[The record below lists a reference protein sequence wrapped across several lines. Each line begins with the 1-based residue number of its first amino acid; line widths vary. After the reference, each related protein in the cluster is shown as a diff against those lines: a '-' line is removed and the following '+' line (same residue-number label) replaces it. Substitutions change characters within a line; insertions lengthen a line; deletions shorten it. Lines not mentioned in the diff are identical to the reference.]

1 MQRIISAML
10 AVILLCPAFCFTAA
24 AESGTENMLEYE
36 LLSYFGINTA
46 GEEKLTR
53 GEWADWIAK
62 ISGAENVTSSGTYKD
77 VQESYRYYSSIE
89 AVSAAGYF
97 SGKAEG
103 IFGKDD
109 EVTYL
114 QAVTPLVKLA
124 GYDFYAATEGYIYAA
139 GKAGFGIGCAAN
151 DVITRGQAAKICAK
165 ALKTKIMLTGF
176 SGGKTELS
184 GDTVL
189 SRYHNIYKGR
199 GIMTANEYTDIYSER
214 GYRAAEVGIDKVK
227 YICEN
232 ADYDDFI
239 AREIDYYYIDG
250 ENDDPTLAAATVS
263 KHTKT
268 LEIKAS
274 RKNSFA
280 DGKFTYEREN
290 GKRKTIDVAKGYDL
304 IINNGTVFTAD
315 DANLL
320 FEEGELVFIDNNSD
334 GKYESIVAR
343 RAESFVIGGVDPF
356 SEVIYY
362 DGGSIRTDN
371 LDQEKFSVFYDVDTD
386 GNIEQIGIDYL
397 KKDMVMTVFRS
408 ENQNYIEAYQTDS
421 SISGVL
427 TQLDDDY
434 LYIDDEMC
442 EYVKSAVLGFTIG
455 TDVIAYTD
463 MLGYVVKIEE
473 DSPEY
478 RYGYLFRILVDSTED
493 SAKFKIFTTEQ
504 LEMIETDEKLF
515 VDGKRCEID
524 ALTSSDALFE
534 NGKAKKQVVR
544 YKLKKGKL
552 RSIDTEKTE
561 SGGED
566 DKLNCEVL
574 KRTLTYYPGFPMVG
588 GNVKIT
594 DKTLFLAV
602 PTLAD
607 ETDDE
612 DCYTYSYN
620 FKGYPSAYSFSV
632 YDVDDKL
639 SAGAVLLHPAGS
651 MKGDDATEVTSRV
664 GIVYKITSAVNDDDE
679 PVKKITLYTE
689 NDKLETFYTKEGR
702 CKNFNAKFGT
712 VVEYVL
718 SDGEISGIKA
728 EVSPGEEPQEASETS
743 TPSNSE
749 YVYKFGRV
757 KDVFDTYFTVISN
770 SGNSQYNSALENMWI
785 SPVSAEKYFVVD
797 LSQKKINT
805 GSSVNLYSGAY
816 VLIRNFRG
824 YRNLH
829 FVIFKY

>member
-1 MQRIISAML
+1 ML

-62 ISGAENVTSSGTYKD
+62 ISGAENVTSAGTYKD

-103 IFGKDD
+103 VFGKDD

-151 DVITRGQAAKICAK
+151 DVMTREQAAKICAK

-189 SRYHNIYKGR
+189 SLYHNIYKGS
-199 GIMTANEYTDIYSER
+199 GIMTANEYTDMYSER
-214 GYRAAEVGIDKVK
+214 GYRAGEVGIDKVK

-232 ADYDDFI
+232 ADYDEFI

-250 ENDDPTLAAATVS
+250 ENDDPTLAAAVVS

-268 LEIKAS
+268 LEVKAS

-280 DGKFTYEREN
+280 DGKFTYERED
-290 GKRKTIDVAKGYDL
+290 GKRKTVNVAKGYDL
-304 IINNGTVFTAD
+304 IVNNGTVFTAD

-334 GKYESIVAR
+334 GKYESVVAR
-343 RAESFVIGGVDPF
+343 RAESFVIGGVDLF
-356 SEVIYY
+356 SEVVYY
-362 DGGSIRTDN
+362 DGGSVRTDN
-371 LDQEKFSVFYDVDTD
+371 LNDEKFSIFYDVDTD

-397 KKDMVMTVFRS
+397 KKDMVLTVFRS
-408 ENQNYIEAYQTDS
+408 ENENYIEAYQTDK

-427 TQLDDDY
+427 TQIDDDY
-434 LYIDDEMC
+434 LYIDDEAY
-442 EYVKSAVLGFTIG
+442 EYVKSAVSGFSIG

-463 MLGYVVKIEE
+463 MLGYAVKLEV

-478 RYGYLFRILVDSTED
+478 RYGYLFRILVDSAED
-493 SAKFKIFTTEQ
+493 SAKFKIFTTER
-504 LEMIETDEKLF
+504 LEMIDADEKLF

-561 SGGED
+561 GGGED
-566 DKLNCEVL
+566 DKLKCEAL
-574 KRTLTYYPGFPMVG
+574 KRAMTYYPDFPMLG
-588 GNVKIT
+588 GNIKIT
-594 DKTLFLAV
+594 DKTLLLAV

-607 ETDDE
+607 EADDE
-612 DCYTYSYN
+612 ECYTYSYN
-620 FKGYPSAYSFSV
+620 FKNYPYSYSFSI

-639 SAGAVLLHPAGS
+639 SAGAVLLHPTGS
-651 MKGDDATEVTSRV
+651 MKSDDATDVLSRI
-664 GIVYKITSAVNDDDE
+664 GIVYKVMSAVNDDNE
-679 PVKKITLYTE
+679 MVKKITLYTE
-689 NDKLETFYTKEGR
+689 NDKLETFYTKEGT
-702 CKNFNAKFGT
+702 CESFNAKFGT
-712 VVEYVL
+712 VVEYIV
-718 SDGEISGIKA
+718 SDGKISGIKA

-743 TPSNSE
+743 TPSNSD
-749 YVYKFGRV
+749 YVFKFGRI
-757 KDVFDTYFTVISN
+757 KDIFDTYFTVISN
-770 SGNSQYNSALENMWI
+770 QGNSQYNSALENMWI
-785 SPVSAEKYFVVD
+785 SPVSANKYFVVD
-797 LSQKKINT
+797 MAQKKINT
-805 GSSVNLYSGAY
+805 GSSVNLHSGGY
-816 VLIRNFRG
+816 ILIRNYRG
-824 YRNLH
+824 FRNLH